1 MAERILVLDD
11 DAIILKFVKLH
22 LENAGFEVRTSTNPL
37 TVAMTLGRFRPDLVL
52 LDVEMP
58 TIRGTEVLAALRR
71 SSCHDQ
77 VRICL
82 FSSLAPTVLEQLSRE
97 YSAAGWIRKA
107 SPLDG
112 LGLVQEVQRFLG
124 EGAKALPK
132 AIVADDSR
140 AMRRLITG
148 VVTGRG
154 YEVTHA
160 GDGPEV
166 LEALDRLDTVDL
178 VLLDINM
185 PEADGAELVRT
196 IRGHRAS
203 HGAHVVLVTCES
215 DLQHVRRVQAAGAN
229 GHLLKPFT
237 PRELIETIQAAES
250 RRPAAREERGCAT
263 G

>member
-1 MAERILVLDD
+1 MGQRILVLDD

-37 TVAMTLGRFRPDLVL
+37 TVALTLGKYRPDLVL

-71 SSCHDQ
+71 SSCHDA
-77 VRICL
+77 VKICL
-82 FSSLAPTVLEQLSRE
+82 FSSLAESVLEQFSRE

-112 LGLVQEVQRFLG
+112 LGLVKEVNRFLG
-124 EGAKALPK
+124 EKSSVRPK

-140 AMRRLITG
+140 AMRRLLTG
-148 VVTGRG
+148 VVTQSG

-160 GDGPEV
+160 GDGPEI
-166 LEALDRLDTVDL
+166 LEALERLDRVEL
-178 VLLDINM
+178 VLMDINM
-185 PEADGAELVRT
+185 PETDGAELVRT
-196 IRGHRAS
+196 IRAHQAS
-203 HGAHVVLVTCES
+203 KNAYVLLVTCES
-215 DLQHVRRVQAAGAN
+215 DLGHVRRVQAAGAN
-229 GHLLKPFT
+229 AYLLKPFT
-237 PRELIETIQAAES
+237 PGELTSAISASQGS
-250 RRPAAREERGCAT
+250 RYAT